1 MTKLAK
7 ILIIEDEKANSDRL
21 TRLLTKIRPS
31 YRVLDV
37 LPSIKKSV
45 SWFEVNTAPDLV
57 FMDIRLRDGIS
68 FEIFNRTDL
77 PCPVIFTTAYD
88 EYAVQAF
95 KYNSIDYLLKPI
107 ELADLELALTKYER
121 AAIPPSQ
128 QEPLLKNLLD
138 YMDQKIYRK
147 RFLIPYRDEYLRI
160 STDEIAY
167 FFSQD
172 GVTSACLFNGKS
184 YLIAQALDSLEQQL
198 DPKQFFRANRQYIV
212 SMNAVDKVHNYF
224 NAKLKLEIR
233 NCQEGVI
240 VSRIK
245 APLLRDWLDY

>member
-1 MTKLAK
+1 MTQRAN

-21 TRLLTKIRPS
+21 QRLLAKIRPN
-31 YRVLDV
+31 YRLLEV

-45 SWFEVNTAPDLV
+45 AWFELNAAPDLV
-57 FMDIRLRDGIS
+57 FMDIRLSDGIS

-107 ELADLELALTKYER
+107 EQAELELALAKYER
-121 AAIPPSQ
+121 SAVPTLQ
-128 QEPLLKNLLD
+128 QEPLLKTLMD
-138 YMDQKIYRK
+138 YMDQKVYRK
-147 RFLIPYRDEYLRI
+147 RFLIPFRDEFRRI
-160 STDEIAY
+160 ATEDIAY
-167 FFSQD
+167 FVSQD
-172 GVTSACLFNGKS
+172 GVSSACLFNGET
-184 YLIAQALDSLEQQL
+184 YTITQPLDSLEQQL
-198 DPKQFFRANRQYIV
+198 DPAQFFRANRQYIV

-233 NCQEGVI
+233 HCPEGVI
-240 VSRIK
+240 VSRVK
-245 APLLRDWLDY
+245 APLLREWLDY